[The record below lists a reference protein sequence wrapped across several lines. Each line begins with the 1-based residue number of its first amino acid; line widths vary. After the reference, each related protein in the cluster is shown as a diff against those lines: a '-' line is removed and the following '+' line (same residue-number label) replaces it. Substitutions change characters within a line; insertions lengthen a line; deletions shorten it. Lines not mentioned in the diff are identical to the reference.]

1 MRATFFG
8 VIILFGFDVPG
19 AAQSSDR
26 LALVPLPALTAEE
39 AVQRCPAEHDTV
51 IARVLRNL
59 LPAAESNIPAS
70 DSLAELLDR
79 LDRRFLEPARHEL
92 ERRILLIGEE
102 VDAAI
107 RGCRKVQKAN
117 QQPTYDSSCVAAAE
131 EEGYRNRLRVVNA
144 YLLAIRRQWPLYLA
158 EMRHLNNNTHGVA
171 ATFVRHVANTVALI
185 TQTAAQ
191 FAR

>member
-1 MRATFFG
+1 MRATFF
-8 VIILFGFDVPG
+8 VVFLLFGFDVPG

-26 LALVPLPALTAEE
+26 LALVPFPALTAEE

-51 IARVLRNL
+51 IASVLHNL
-59 LPAAESNIPAS
+59 VPAAQSTDQAS
-70 DSLAELLDR
+70 DSLAKLLDR
-79 LDRRFLEPARHEL
+79 LDRRFLEHARHEL
-92 ERRILLIGEE
+92 ERQILLIGEE

-107 RGCRKVQKAN
+107 RDCPKVQKAN

-131 EEGYRNRLRVVNA
+131 EEGYRNRLRAVNA
-144 YLLAIRRQWPLYLA
+144 YLLAIHRQWPLYLA
-158 EMRHLNNNTHGVA
+158 EIRDLNDNTHDVA
-171 ATFVRHVANTVALI
+171 ATLVRHVANAAAFI